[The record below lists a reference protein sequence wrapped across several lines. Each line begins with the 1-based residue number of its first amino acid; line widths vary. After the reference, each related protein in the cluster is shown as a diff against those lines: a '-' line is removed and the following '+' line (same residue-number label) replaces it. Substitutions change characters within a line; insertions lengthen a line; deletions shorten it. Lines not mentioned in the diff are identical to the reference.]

1 MERDRDGNP
10 KLCLFTSLTDAQNRF
25 QAVTEI
31 QTRAAIQETEFTV
44 QTQPRKWPKTTE
56 ITFNGEK

>member
-44 QTQPRKWPKTTE
+44 QTQPRK
-56 ITFNGEK
+56 